1 MGQSTISMA
10 IFNSKLL
17 VYQRVPHFRHTLF
30 FFRIK
35 TRGSS
40 QNPWLKPNSE
50 LWHCFIPFV
59 TEKCRLW
66 NTIIHYSWL
75 VVSNMT
81 FIFRNIWDNPS
92 HWLSYFSRWLLHH
105 QPDSRS
111 SHLSVSV
118 ERKCCPHLS
127 WVRIHH
133 GNHMLQAWT
142 LSIISDVQAP
152 CFNASWF
159 EHQMPFLWNCT
170 VRGVHIADLSPTM
183 TDMFQQNTVDCC
195 EIRITSW
202 KR

>member
-1 MGQSTISMA
+1 MDKSTISMA
-10 IFNSKLL
+10 IFNSKLF
-17 VYQRVPHFRHTLF
+17 VYQGVPHFRHTLF
-30 FFRIK
+30 FQD
-35 TRGSS
+35 

-50 LWHCFIPFV
+50 LWHGFIPFL

-66 NTIIHYSWL
+66 NTTIHYSWL

-92 HWLSYFSRWLLHH
+92 HWRTHIFQDGYCTTNQIAVHPICPWVL
-105 QPDSRS
+105 
-111 SHLSVSV
+111 
-118 ERKCCPHLS
+118 EKMCCPHLS
-127 WVRIHH
+127 WVRIHD

-170 VRGVHIADLSPTM
+170 VRGVHVADLSPTM
-183 TDMFQQNTVDCC
+183 TDMFQQYCGLLRNPNHQL
-195 EIRITSW
+195 
-202 KR
+202 